1 MSAMGGTASRRETK
15 ACLLLGSLLAIAA
28 CEQQQAAAPEAPPPA
43 VTVAEVVRMEVSPS
57 MEFVGRVE
65 AIDHVDL
72 RARVQGFLEQRRFE
86 EGARVERGD
95 LLFVIEKAPFQAA
108 VDRTEAAVA
117 QAKATLAEATATAD
131 RMREAI
137 KTAAVSQQDLDQA
150 VANEQAA
157 EAEVLVKQAEL
168 RTTQLDLGYTDVFSP
183 IDGRIGRATYTVGN
197 LVGPSSDI
205 LATIVSLDPTYVT
218 IPVSQRIIQEYQGDR
233 EREKQGRASILKV
246 ELADGTVYEHPG
258 KIDFADITVS
268 ESTDTLT
275 IRAQFPNPDGFL
287 IDGQFVTVIVE
298 EPQTEDSLVIPLVAV
313 QTDQAGRFVLVV
325 DSEDKV
331 EVRRIEPGSSTET
344 EMVVESGLQE
354 GERVIVQ
361 GVQKVRPGQ
370 VVEPS
375 AATGSLGA

>member
-1 MSAMGGTASRRETK
+1 
-15 ACLLLGSLLAIAA
+15 
-28 CEQQQAAAPEAPPPA
+28 
-43 VTVAEVVRMEVSPS
+43 MEVSPS

-65 AIDHVDL
+65 AIDHVAL
-72 RARVQGFLEQRRFE
+72 RARVQGFLEQRGFE
-86 EGARVERGD
+86 EGARVEQGD
-95 LLFVIEKAPFQAA
+95 LLFVIEKAPFQAT
-108 VDRTEAAVA
+108 VDRAEAAVA
-117 QAKATLAEATATAD
+117 QAEATLAEATATAD

-137 KTAAVSQQDLDQA
+137 KTAAVSPQDLDQA
-150 VANEQAA
+150 VANEQGA

-168 RTTQLDLGYTDVFSP
+168 RTAQLDLGYTDVFSP

-218 IPVSQRIIQEYQGDR
+218 IPISQRIIQDYQGDQ
-233 EREKQGRASILKV
+233 ERTKQGRASILKL
-246 ELADGTVYEHPG
+246 ELADGAVYEHPG

-298 EPQTEDSLVIPLVAV
+298 ERQAEESLVIPLVAV

-331 EVRRIEPGSSTET
+331 EVRRIEPGTSTET
-344 EMVVESGLQE
+344 EMVVENGLQE

-370 VVEPS
+370 LVEPS
-375 AATGSLGA
+375 VATGSLGA